1 MTEAQHQ
8 QNVIKWTQQPGIR
21 HEYPEL
27 KLLYHIPNE
36 RKCSQIQGRL
46 LKLQGVKSGV
56 PDLHLPVSRNGFHS
70 LYIEMKTEKGKT
82 SDTQNWWLTEL
93 QEQGNKCVVCHG
105 WEEAVNSL
113 EEYLCGQ
120 EK

>member
-8 QNVIKWTQQPGIR
+8 INVIKWTQQPAVR
-21 HEYPEL
+21 RKYPEL

-56 PDLHLPVSRNGFHS
+56 PDLHLPVSRNGFHG
-70 LYIEMKTEKGKT
+70 LYIEMKTEKEKT
-82 SDTQNWWLTEL
+82 SDNQNWWLAEL

-105 WEEAVNSL
+105 WKEAVISL

-120 EK
+120 RK

>member
-8 QNVIKWTQQPGIR
+8 INVIKWTQQPTIR
-21 HEYPEL
+21 CKYPEL

-70 LYIEMKTEKGKT
+70 LYIEMKTEKEKT
-82 SDTQNWWLTEL
+82 SDNQNWWLTEL
-93 QEQGNKCVVCHG
+93 QEQGNKCVVCYG
-105 WEEAVNSL
+105 WKEAVKSL
-113 EEYLCGQ
+113 EEYLCEQ
-120 EK
+120 RK